1 MKRLMVLAGCLL
13 LLPVL
18 GDVSAQSAHNLAAAG
33 GARFV
38 GTWKLLYRDT
48 PGRSGGSA
56 HTIETG
62 RLTYDEQG
70 NMTVQVAR
78 EGRDTLTAAS
88 EPQQVLSTYTA
99 YWGTY
104 VVDESKGNDDAPD
117 RRLAVAGDD
126 RASLTT
132 SLRVLE
138 RWPAAGAD
146 LAGIDVD
153 LGASTVTAAAAP
165 PGRHGQFAK
174 CWRMKKSAT
183 RQLVNGFSARSIR
196 QKSRWMSVRPSLVD
210 VASSVAS
217 NAFQSSVTSGGESP
231 VASATLPAISA

>member
-13 LLPVL
+13 VLPAL

-104 VVDESKGNDDAPD
+104 VVDESKGTMTHQIEGSLSPAMIGRPSPHRYEFSSDG
-117 RRLAVAGDD
+117 RRLA
-126 RASLTT
+126 LTSPGST
-132 SLRVLE
+132 STWERV
-138 RWPAAGAD
+138 R
-146 LAGIDVD
+146 
-153 LGASTVTAAAAP
+153 
-165 PGRHGQFAK
+165 
-174 CWRMKKSAT
+174 
-183 RQLVNGFSARSIR
+183 
-196 QKSRWMSVRPSLVD
+196 
-210 VASSVAS
+210 
-217 NAFQSSVTSGGESP
+217 
-231 VASATLPAISA
+231 